1 MSRTHSDPQQKA
13 STANSAIYPAGPWP
27 IELPKAMAAAF
38 FGFQTITTFLA
49 AVRRGEAPLP
59 TATRGRRREPV
70 WSRQSCEQFV
80 AQRHAIDVNSTENLK
95 DLI

>member
-1 MSRTHSDPQQKA
+1 MSKRNPRNQSKA
-13 STANSAIYPAGPWP
+13 TAVSAIYPAGPWP

-38 FGFQTITTFLA
+38 FGFQTVTTFLA

-70 WSRQSCEQFV
+70 WSRLSCEQFV

>member
-1 MSRTHSDPQQKA
+1 MSKQSSDAQQKA
-13 STANSAIYPAGPWP
+13 QTANSAIYPAGPWP

-38 FGFQTITTFLA
+38 FGFQTVTTFLA

-70 WSRQSCEQFV
+70 WSRQSCEQFA
-80 AQRHAIDVNSTENLK
+80 AQRHAVDANSTENLK

>member
-1 MSRTHSDPQQKA
+1 MSKTDFDAQQKA
-13 STANSAIYPAGPWP
+13 RTANSAVYPAGPWP

-38 FGFQTITTFLA
+38 FGFHTVTTFLA

-59 TATRGRRREPV
+59 TATRGSRREPV

-80 AQRHAIDVNSTENLK
+80 AQRHAIDVSSTENLK

>member
-1 MSRTHSDPQQKA
+1 MSKKDSVAQQKA
-13 STANSAIYPAGPWP
+13 KIANSAVYPAGPWP

-38 FGFQTITTFLA
+38 LGFHTVTTFLA

-80 AQRHAIDVNSTENLK
+80 AQRHAIDVSSTENLK

>member
-1 MSRTHSDPQQKA
+1 MSKRSPDNQFKG
-13 STANSAIYPAGPWP
+13 TANSAIYPAGPWP

-38 FGFQTITTFLA
+38 FGFQTISTFLA

-80 AQRHAIDVNSTENLK
+80 AQRHALDVTPNENLK

>member
-1 MSRTHSDPQQKA
+1 MSKQTSNSQPIARA
-13 STANSAIYPAGPWP
+13 SNSAVYPVGPWP

-80 AQRHAIDVNSTENLK
+80 AQRHAIDVSSTENLK

>member
-1 MSRTHSDPQQKA
+1 MSKQTLDAKA
-13 STANSAIYPAGPWP
+13 KATANSATYPAGPWP

-38 FGFQTITTFLA
+38 FGFHTVTTFLA